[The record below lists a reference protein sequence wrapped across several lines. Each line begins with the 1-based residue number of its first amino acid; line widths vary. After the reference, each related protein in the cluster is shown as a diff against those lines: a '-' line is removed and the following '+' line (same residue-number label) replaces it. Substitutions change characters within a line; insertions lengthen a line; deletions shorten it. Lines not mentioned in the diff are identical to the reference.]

1 MPLFAVLSEY
11 QVPPEQGKE
20 VFTRHL
26 GYMDQLQSQKRVFV
40 AGPFGDGKGALIVL
54 SAGSMEEAKEIA
66 SNDPIHKEGIRKFQI
81 REWKPVRFMSWGL
94 GEEK

>member
-1 MPLFAVLSEY
+1 MQLFAVFSEY

-26 GYMDQLQSQKRVFV
+26 AYMDQLQSQKRVFI
-40 AGPFGDGKGALIVL
+40 AGPFGDGKGALIVVT
-54 SAGSMEEAKEIA
+54 AGSLEEAKEVV
-66 SNDPIHKEGIRKFQI
+66 SNDPIHKEGIRKFEI
-81 REWKPVRFMSWGL
+81 REWKPVRFLNWGL